1 MKGERTMGEMIS
13 FKRPDGQES
22 KGYIA
27 KPAAGDKAP
36 GVVVIQ
42 EWWGL
47 NDQIKAVAD
56 RLASQ
61 GYRALVPD
69 LYKGKVTLDAAEAK
83 HLMTNLNFSD
93 AATQDVRGAA
103 QYLKQSSGK
112 VGVVGFCMGG
122 ALTVLAA
129 MYVPE
134 ADSCSSWYGF
144 PPEQA
149 GDVGKIRKPLQL
161 HFAEQDASFTPE
173 GARALEAK
181 LKEGNVP
188 FESYWYNAG
197 HAFGNEKGQNYNA
210 EAAKQAW
217 DRTTAFFSKHLK

>member
-1 MKGERTMGEMIS
+1 MGQNVS
-13 FKRPDGQES
+13 FKRPDGNQCN
-22 KGYIA
+22 GYLA
-27 KPAAGDKAP
+27 TPTAGDKAP

-47 NDQIKAVAD
+47 NDQIKGVAD
-56 RLASQ
+56 RLAEL

-83 HLMTNLNFSD
+83 HLMTNLNFAD

-103 QYLKQSSGK
+103 QHLKQSSAK

-122 ALTVLAA
+122 ALTVLSA

-134 ADSCSSWYGF
+134 ADACSSWYGF
-144 PPEQA
+144 PPPEA
-149 GDVGKIRKPLQL
+149 GDPKNIKAALQL
-161 HFAEQDASFTPE
+161 HLAEKDQSFSPDA
-173 GARALEAK
+173 ARALLAK

-188 FESYWYNAG
+188 HEFHWYDAG
-197 HAFGNEKGQNYNA
+197 HAFFNEKGQNYNA
-210 EAAKQAW
+210 EAAKLAW
-217 DRTTAFFSKHLK
+217 DRTKSFFEKHLR

>member
-1 MKGERTMGEMIS
+1 MGQNVA
-13 FKRPDGQES
+13 FKRPDGNDCN
-22 KGYIA
+22 GYLA
-27 KPAAGDKAP
+27 TPSAGDKAP

-47 NDQIKAVAD
+47 NEQIKGVAD
-56 RLASQ
+56 KLAAI

-69 LYKGKVTLDAAEAK
+69 LYKGKVTLDMAEAK
-83 HLMTNLNFSD
+83 HLMTNLNFGD

-103 QYLKQSSGK
+103 QHLKQSSAK

-129 MYVPE
+129 MYVQE
-134 ADSCSSWYGF
+134 ADACSSWYGF

-149 GDVGKIRKPLQL
+149 GDVKTIKTPLQL
-161 HFAEQDASFTPE
+161 HLAEQDQSFSPE
-173 GARALEAK
+173 AARALLAK

-188 FESYWYNAG
+188 HEAYWYKAG
-197 HAFGNEKGQNYNA
+197 HAFFNEKGPNYNA
-210 EAAKQAW
+210 DAAKLAW
-217 DRTTAFFSKHLK
+217 DRTVEFFAKHLK

>member
-1 MKGERTMGEMIS
+1 MGQIVT
-13 FKRPDGQES
+13 FKRPDGKDCS
-22 KGYIA
+22 GYLA
-27 KPAAGDKAP
+27 SPTAGEKAP
-36 GVVVIQ
+36 AVVVIQ

-47 NDQIKAVAD
+47 NDQIKGVAD
-56 RLASQ
+56 RLAAA

-69 LYKGKVTLDAAEAK
+69 LYRGKVTLDAAEAK
-83 HLMTNLNFSD
+83 HMMTNLNFAD

-112 VGVVGFCMGG
+112 VGCVGFCMGG

-129 MYVPE
+129 MYVQE
-134 ADSCSSWYGF
+134 MNACSSWYGF

-149 GDVGKIRKPLQL
+149 GDVKTIRVPLQL
-161 HFAEQDASFTPE
+161 HFAEKDASFAPE

-188 FESYWYNAG
+188 FESYWYDAG

-210 EAAKQAW
+210 DHAARAW
-217 DRTTAFFSKHLK
+217 DRTMQFFTKHLK

>member
-1 MKGERTMGEMIS
+1 MGQNVS
-13 FKRPDGQES
+13 FKRPDGNECN
-22 KGYIA
+22 GYLA
-27 KPAAGDKAP
+27 SPAAGDKAP

-42 EWWGL
+42 EWWGV
-47 NDQIKAVAD
+47 NDQIKGVAD
-56 RLASQ
+56 KLAAI

-69 LYKGKVTLDAAEAK
+69 LYKGKVALDMAEAK
-83 HLMTNLNFSD
+83 HMMTNLNFGD

-103 QYLKQSSGK
+103 QYLKQSSAK

-134 ADSCSSWYGF
+134 SNACSSWYGF

-149 GDVGKIRKPLQL
+149 GDVRTIKTPLQL
-161 HFAEQDASFTPE
+161 HLAEKDQSFSPDA
-173 GARALEAK
+173 ARALLAK

-188 FESYWYNAG
+188 HEAYWYDAG
-197 HAFGNEKGQNYNA
+197 HAFFNEKGPNYNP
-210 EAAKQAW
+210 EAAKLAW
-217 DRTTAFFSKHLK
+217 DRTVNFFEKHLK

>member
-1 MKGERTMGEMIS
+1 MGQTVT
-13 FKRPDGQES
+13 FKRPDG
-22 KGYIA
+22 KDCNGYLA
-27 KPAAGDKAP
+27 TPAAGDKAP

-47 NDQIKAVAD
+47 NDQIKGVAD
-56 RLASQ
+56 RLATL

-83 HLMTNLNFSD
+83 HLMTSLNFSD

-103 QYLKQSSGK
+103 QQLKQSSAK

-129 MYVPE
+129 MYVQE
-134 ADSCSSWYGF
+134 ANACSSWYGF

-149 GDVGKIRKPLQL
+149 GDVKTIKTPLQL
-161 HFAEQDASFTPE
+161 HLAEKDQSFSPE
-173 GARALEAK
+173 GGRALEGK
-181 LKEGNVP
+181 LREGKVP
-188 FESYWYNAG
+188 FESHWYNAG
-197 HAFGNEKGQNYNA
+197 HAFFNEKGQNYD
-210 EAAKQAW
+210 AACAKLAW
-217 DRTTAFFSKHLK
+217 DRTVEFFAKQLK